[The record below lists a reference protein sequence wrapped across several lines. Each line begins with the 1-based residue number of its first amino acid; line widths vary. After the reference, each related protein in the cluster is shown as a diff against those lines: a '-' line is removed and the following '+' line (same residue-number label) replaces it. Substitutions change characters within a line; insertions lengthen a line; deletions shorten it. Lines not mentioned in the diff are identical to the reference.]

1 MRHALIVVGAL
12 AASLTGAAVADELKV
27 LSAAAVQGPATEIAE
42 EFTRDT
48 GTRVA
53 FEFATAG
60 QVDDKLA
67 AGARPDIVINGRGR
81 IAARANAQTKG
92 ATLVR
97 DLGTVRVGVAA
108 RVGAPRPDLS
118 STAAFRA
125 SLLRAQTIAYTDPAR
140 GGTVGIQ
147 FAKVI
152 DDLGLRSELANK
164 IVLAANGVD
173 VARKV
178 ARGEVELGVT
188 QVSEIRHIDAKLL
201 VGTLPDALQLATTY
215 TVWVP
220 DPANNVAR
228 DFVDA
233 LTNDSGRA
241 RFRAAGFD

>member
-1 MRHALIVVGAL
+1 MRHGLIAFVAL
-12 AASLTGAAVADELKV
+12 ATCVAGGAIAADLKV

-42 EFTRDT
+42 QFARDT
-48 GTRVA
+48 GTRVT

-67 AGARPDIVINGRGR
+67 AGSRPDIVINGRGR
-81 IAARANAQTKG
+81 IAAKADASAKG
-92 ATLVR
+92 ALVR

-108 RVGAPRPDLS
+108 RVGAQRPDLS
-118 STAAFRA
+118 STAAFRV

-152 DDLGLRSELANK
+152 DDLGLRSELAGK

-178 ARGEVELGVT
+178 ARGEVELGIT
-188 QVSEIRHIDAKLL
+188 QVSEIRHIDTSLL

-215 TVWVP
+215 TVWIP
-220 DPANNVAR
+220 DPANKVA
-228 DFVDA
+228 A